1 MISGKCYW
9 NCSDGKHKIIAEN
22 DVSMMDG
29 KYYLGQYSGPLF
41 YIYDNAT
48 RKIYSADDELLG
60 VYIDAEDFKSSFEKG
75 DEMTNYDETVVVY
88 HLPQQGKD
96 ITVDIYRGSLKKTGI
111 RLVWDGMYFK
121 RQ

>member
-1 MISGKCYW
+1 M
-9 NCSDGKHKIIAEN
+9 
-22 DVSMMDG
+22 
-29 KYYLGQYSGPLF
+29 
-41 YIYDNAT
+41 T
-48 RKIYSADDELLG
+48 R
-60 VYIDAEDFKSSFEKG
+60 
-75 DEMTNYDETVVVY
+75 YDETVVVY

>member
-1 MISGKCYW
+1 MSTVKRIETRQIKQFQRKKVAAY
-9 NCSDGKHKIIAEN
+9 AR
-22 DVSMMDG
+22 VSVDTEQLMHSLSAQVS
-29 KYYLGQYSGPLF
+29 YYSNLIQGTPEWEYV
-41 YIYDNAT
+41 
-48 RKIYSADDELLG
+48 G